1 MIYIRLNK
9 ENIGVWK
16 QYFVIEMDKA
26 SLGTF
31 SDYPMDSHTDEEWLE
46 IYEDCSV
53 EEAVQ
58 EELEESIRA
67 CL

>member
-9 ENIGVWK
+9 ENIGIWK
-16 QYFVIEMDKA
+16 QYFVIEIDKA
-26 SLGTF
+26 SFGTF
-31 SDYPMDSHTDEEWLE
+31 KDYPMDCRTDEEWLE

-58 EELEESIRA
+58 EELEESIRG